1 MHGRKHRSEV
11 ERRGMHAEQRCAEI
25 HGEHLYK
32 NAQDRSRQT
41 LVSQPK
47 SSMVIS
53 RKSSGHSSALPGCHC
68 FSPSP
73 QAAGPT
79 ASCSSRTHGH
89 SLTLWTRAGISRANQ
104 YYASYPAGT
113 ELLIDTAKLYETAL
127 VISTVTKA
135 NMLWWGRKEQSSSGK
150 VGTSFSR
157 FGIKQIFG
165 LFFFFSFK
173 NLLYMSA

>member
-1 MHGRKHRSEV
+1 
-11 ERRGMHAEQRCAEI
+11 MHAEQRCAEI

-68 FSPSP
+68 FSPCP

-89 SLTLWTRAGISRANQ
+89 SLTLW
-104 YYASYPAGT
+104 YA
-113 ELLIDTAKLYETAL
+113 IDFRTKYIVCHVKLSSAVTIHPL
-127 VISTVTKA
+127 VDSD
-135 NMLWWGRKEQSSSGK
+135 M
-150 VGTSFSR
+150 F
-157 FGIKQIFG
+157 
-165 LFFFFSFK
+165 
-173 NLLYMSA
+173 